1 MGNILPLISNICPGK
16 YCAKYVCNAMHVHSK
31 CGEDCCDLEVETT
44 EIRDESDEEIEIDT
58 MQRNR

>member
-1 MGNILPLISNICPGK
+1 
-16 YCAKYVCNAMHVHSK
+16 MHVHSK
-31 CGEDCCDLEVETT
+31 CGEDCCDLDVETT